1 MSDRCVCVCV
11 CVCVSTL
18 LTLLCVVW
26 LKRSCA
32 EVKRSTSRI
41 LAVIGEDR
49 KTLAVGSL
57 KPTVW

>member
-1 MSDRCVCVCV
+1 MQVCVRVRACVC
-11 CVCVSTL
+11 TL
-18 LTLLCVVW
+18 LTLLW
-26 LKRSCA
+26 LEMLKRSWA
-32 EVKRSTSRI
+32 EVNRSTSRI

>member
-1 MSDRCVCVCV
+1 MCACVC
-11 CVCVSTL
+11 TL
-18 LTLLCVVW
+18 LTLLW
-26 LKRSCA
+26 LEMLKRSWA
-32 EVKRSTSRI
+32 EVNRSTSRI